1 MTKRGSITYVLIVII
16 ILILALVVF
25 LTIPMI
31 AQSYAS
37 GKIALKV
44 AAAKDIALI
53 LDTIY
58 SYPYDTEL
66 RYDVDLSDFKV
77 DIFNNTVKIYEKS
90 YGSPGADPK
99 LAQYSFVPVNDI
111 LGFTLEKP
119 KSIEFKKENGKI
131 TCVYIKEDQEG
142 HLNVINCK

>member
-16 ILILALVVF
+16 ILIMAIVVF

-31 AQSYAS
+31 AKSYAS

-44 AAAKDIALI
+44 AAARDIALI

-77 DIFNNTVKIYEKS
+77 DIVNNNVKIYEKS

-99 LAQYSFVPVNDI
+99 LAQYSFVVVDDNPNFFLDEPENIV
-111 LGFTLEKP
+111 FEK
-119 KSIEFKKENGKI
+119 KDGKMKCNYQKEGE
-131 TCVYIKEDQEG
+131 TKE
-142 HLNVINCK
+142 CT